1 MTYYKE
7 TDQSAVHPIAYNV
20 LLSLALA
27 VTVSDRP
34 SPHPPG
40 IHILVEDTDKQMT
53 MQWGN
58 LVTVGHQMPWEQE
71 AGTPNPNCTLQR
83 RQCERWEESVSQGSQ
98 TVRTSVA
105 GSARGIC
112 TVEQGKVRELQYG
125 REGRSMTKSSQIKQ
139 ALDRQGFTILS
150 IRFSR
155 TLKHQQNQVW
165 LHVRQCTSESFTL

>member
-7 TDQSAVHPIAYNV
+7 TWPKCCTSNAYNV

-34 SPHPPG
+34 RSHPPG

-53 MQWGN
+53 IEWGN

-98 TVRTSVA
+98 TERTSVA

-112 TVEQGKVRELQYG
+112 TGEQGKVRELQYG
-125 REGRSMTKSSQIKQ
+125 REGRSEDQVKSDRPLRDRASQSCP
-139 ALDRQGFTILS
+139 LDFHEL
-150 IRFSR
+150 
-155 TLKHQQNQVW
+155 
-165 LHVRQCTSESFTL
+165 